1 MTAPLLHIDTQTE
14 LPETADCVVIG
25 AGIVGTSAAYWLAR
39 AGLKVVLLER
49 AASVPNSR
57 AATGAGAASRTAM
70 PANCRSR
77 PKAWRSGKR

>member
-39 AGLKVVLLER
+39 AGLKVVLLEKGR
-49 AASVPNSR
+49 V
-57 AATGAGAASRTAM
+57 GA
-70 PANCRSR
+70 
-77 PKAWRSGKR
+77 